1 MELEQEPS
9 YVDHGLR
16 RLFWWSYIAVV
27 TVASASFAAYVKWG
41 SAL

>member
-16 RLFWWSYIAVV
+16 RLFWWTYIAGFLGFCGLV
-27 TVASASFAAYVKWG
+27 TWG
-41 SAL
+41 VL